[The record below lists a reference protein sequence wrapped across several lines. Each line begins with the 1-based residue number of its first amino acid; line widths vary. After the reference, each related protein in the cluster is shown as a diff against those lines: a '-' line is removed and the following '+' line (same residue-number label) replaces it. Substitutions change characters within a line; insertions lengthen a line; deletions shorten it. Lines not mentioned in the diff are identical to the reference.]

1 MEITNCPDGFV
12 VEIKIEEDFL
22 MMMEFLFG
30 DEN

>member
-12 VEIKIEEDFL
+12 AEIKTEEDFL

-30 DEN
+30 NEN